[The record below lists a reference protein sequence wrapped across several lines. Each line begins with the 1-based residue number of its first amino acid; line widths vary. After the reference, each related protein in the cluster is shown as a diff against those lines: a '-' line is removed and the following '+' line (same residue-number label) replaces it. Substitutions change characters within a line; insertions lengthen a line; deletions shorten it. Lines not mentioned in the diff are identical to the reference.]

1 MALIYQANEKIL
13 GRAMHWKLALAS
25 ALPAAFSAA
34 YLVPSVYLTLAYPMV
49 FAPVIYGLY
58 DAKKVT
64 KSF

>member
-1 MALIYQANEKIL
+1 
-13 GRAMHWKLALAS
+13 MHWKLALGS
-25 ALPAAFSAA
+25 ALPAALSAA

-58 DAKKVT
+58 DAKKVN